1 MVRHYGYSRDELHEM
16 SILDLVIAE
25 DHAMLRSYLGATPGG
40 SRPEHR
46 LDRPDYPGRH
56 RLADGTVIDVDV
68 TRPTSS
74 STARLPHRPL
84 R

>member
-1 MVRHYGYSRDELHEM
+1 
-16 SILDLVIAE
+16 
-25 DHAMLRSYLGATPGG
+25 MLRSYLGATPDG

-56 RLADGTVIDVDV
+56 RRADGTVIDVDV
-68 TRPTSS
+68 T
-74 STARLPHRPL
+74 STNIELDGRALPHRPL